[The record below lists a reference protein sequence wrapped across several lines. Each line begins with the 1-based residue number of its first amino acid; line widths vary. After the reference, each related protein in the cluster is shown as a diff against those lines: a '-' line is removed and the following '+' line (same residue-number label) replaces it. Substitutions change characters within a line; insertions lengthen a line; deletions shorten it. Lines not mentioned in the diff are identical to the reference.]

1 MADGYI
7 DFSPVIRAIDQAN
20 DNIITVNKNIS
31 VLGNDLDR
39 VSDRVGLIDDKVDN
53 TQSELA
59 ELRRQFEE
67 YVKQAE
73 RTANVQRA
81 ETKVGTLKADLE
93 REFGH
98 YKVVRR
104 SSIGLLQAFDV
115 GNVSESTASQISEE
129 LMIQTPRY
137 WLAPALVALAAWSRD
152 DKDICERSITE
163 AYNRSQAKTALFFA
177 LVLRRE
183 KREAESVRWLHH
195 YLPACDPR
203 ALTREFAV
211 ILEAASQGQFGPRG
225 TQLALTQLAQ
235 WTAELRDSQELVAN
249 QVAKWVEELTVNQK
263 VLDPSEAPMLRR
275 LASAEDFARVKAQ
288 AEATTALKACAEK
301 YEAIK
306 DSEFTSTG
314 VISTLLDDLL
324 IQLVTEYDEEELPLN
339 REVAYQDAIIETGGD
354 LERARTKA
362 DQMISVLDERTDA
375 VTLQTNAAIAP
386 DSLGVSVRTQQVA
399 IGVGKDDFRTAV
411 RAYTKNYRSRHVDN
425 VTLTLAPNH
434 HQLAATYGF
443 RGFTT
448 STQTDE
454 AVMAGQLRQVWDA
467 TFAAY
472 IQSVTFKN
480 QQMIMP
486 IGIALGVTL
495 IAFVINP
502 LAGLLVALIAGG
514 LAYYVIYQAQKA
526 AQAKVNEANVRKQ
539 RAYEESFTM
548 LQDARADFDELQW
561 AYEEQDADEDEL
573 LRVIDVW
580 PSGETSEK
588 EN

>member
-1 MADGYI
+1 MADFKI
-7 DFSPVIRAIDQAN
+7 DVSPIMKAIEQ
-20 DNIITVNKNIS
+20 V
-31 VLGNDLDR
+31 
-39 VSDRVGLIDDKVDN
+39 DDKVSIVGSGLNRVSEKVDVVDTKVGG

-59 ELRRQFEE
+59 ELRRRFED
-67 YVKQAE
+67 YVRQAE

-81 ETKVGTLKADLE
+81 ETKAGTLKADLE

-98 YKVVRR
+98 YQVVRR

-115 GNVSESTASQISEE
+115 GNVSESTAGQISEE

-152 DKDICERSITE
+152 DKDVCERSITE
-163 AYNRSQAKTALFFA
+163 AYNRSQAKTALFFS

-195 YLPACDPR
+195 YLAACDPR

-211 ILEAASQGQFGPRG
+211 ILEAASQGQFGPQG
-225 TQLALTQLAQ
+225 TRLALTQLAQ
-235 WTAELRDSQELVAN
+235 WTAELRGSQELVAD
-249 QVAKWVEELTVNQK
+249 QVEKWVEELTVSQK

-275 LASAEDFARVKAQ
+275 LASASDFARVKAQ
-288 AEATTALKACAEK
+288 AEVTTALKACAEK

-306 DSEFTSTG
+306 DSEFTSSG

-354 LERARTKA
+354 LDRARTKA
-362 DQMISVLDERTDA
+362 DQMISVLDEHTDA

-386 DSLGVSVRTQQVA
+386 DSLGVSIRTQQVA
-399 IGVGKDDFRTAV
+399 IGVGKEDFRTAV
-411 RAYTKNYRSRHVDN
+411 RAYTKDYRLRHVDN
-425 VTLTLAPNH
+425 VTLTLEPNH
-434 HQLAATYGF
+434 HQLASTYGF
-443 RGFTT
+443 RGFAT

-454 AVMAGQLRQVWDA
+454 AVMAGQLRQAWDA

-480 QQMIMP
+480 QQMLMP
-486 IGIALGVTL
+486 IGIAVVVTL
-495 IAFVINP
+495 VAFMINP
-502 LAGLLVALIAGG
+502 LAGLLVAAVSGG

-526 AQAKVNEANVRKQ
+526 ARAKVDGANAVKQ
-539 RAYEESFTM
+539 RAFEESFTM

-573 LRVIDVW
+573 LRIIDVW
-580 PSGETSEK
+580 PSGETSKK

>member
-1 MADGYI
+1 MADFKI
-7 DFSPVIRAIDQAN
+7 DVSPIMKAIEQ
-20 DNIITVNKNIS
+20 V
-31 VLGNDLDR
+31 
-39 VSDRVGLIDDKVDN
+39 DDKVSIVGSGLNRVSEKVDVVDTKVGG

-59 ELRRQFEE
+59 ELRRRFED
-67 YVKQAE
+67 YVRQAE

-81 ETKVGTLKADLE
+81 ETKAGTLKADLE

-98 YKVVRR
+98 YQVVRR

-115 GNVSESTASQISEE
+115 GNVSESTAGQISEE

-152 DKDICERSITE
+152 DKDVCERSITE
-163 AYNRSQAKTALFFA
+163 AYNRSQAKTALFFS

-195 YLPACDPR
+195 YLAACDPR

-211 ILEAASQGQFGPRG
+211 ILEAASQGQFGPQG
-225 TQLALTQLAQ
+225 TRLALTQLAQ
-235 WTAELRDSQELVAN
+235 WTAELRGSQELVAD
-249 QVAKWVEELTVNQK
+249 QVEKWVEELTVSQK

-275 LASAEDFARVKAQ
+275 LASASDFARVKAQ

-306 DSEFTSTG
+306 DSEFTSSG

-354 LERARTKA
+354 LDRARTKA
-362 DQMISVLDERTDA
+362 DQMISVLDEHTDA

-386 DSLGVSVRTQQVA
+386 DSLGVSIRTQQVA
-399 IGVGKDDFRTAV
+399 IGVGKEDFRTAV
-411 RAYTKNYRSRHVDN
+411 RAYTKDYRLRHVDN
-425 VTLTLAPNH
+425 VTLTLEPNH
-434 HQLAATYGF
+434 HQLASTYGF
-443 RGFTT
+443 RGFAT
-448 STQTDE
+448 STRTDE
-454 AVMAGQLRQVWDA
+454 AVMAGQLRQAWDA

-480 QQMIMP
+480 QQMLMP
-486 IGIALGVTL
+486 IGIAVVVTL
-495 IAFVINP
+495 VAFMINP
-502 LAGLLVALIAGG
+502 LAGLLVAAVSGG

-526 AQAKVNEANVRKQ
+526 ARAKVDGANAVKQ
-539 RAYEESFTM
+539 RAFEESFTM

-573 LRVIDVW
+573 LRIIDVW
-580 PSGETSEK
+580 PSGETSKK

>member
-1 MADGYI
+1 MADFKI
-7 DFSPVIRAIDQAN
+7 DVSPIMKAIEQ
-20 DNIITVNKNIS
+20 V
-31 VLGNDLDR
+31 
-39 VSDRVGLIDDKVDN
+39 DDKVSIVGSGLNRVSEKVDVVDTKVGG

-59 ELRRQFEE
+59 ELRRRFED
-67 YVKQAE
+67 YVRQAE

-81 ETKVGTLKADLE
+81 ETKAGTLKADLE

-98 YKVVRR
+98 YQVVRR

-115 GNVSESTASQISEE
+115 GNVSESTAGQISEE

-152 DKDICERSITE
+152 DEDICKISITE

-195 YLPACDPR
+195 YLAACDPR

-211 ILEAASQGQFGPRG
+211 ILEAASQGQFGPQG
-225 TQLALTQLAQ
+225 TRLALTQLAQ
-235 WTAELRDSQELVAN
+235 WTAELRGSQELVAD
-249 QVAKWVEELTVNQK
+249 QVEKWVEELTVSQK

-275 LASAEDFARVKAQ
+275 LASASDFARVKAQ

-354 LERARTKA
+354 LDRARTKA

-386 DSLGVSVRTQQVA
+386 DSLGVSIRTQQVA
-399 IGVGKDDFRTAV
+399 IGVGKEDFRTAV
-411 RAYTKNYRSRHVDN
+411 RSYTKDYRLRHVDN
-425 VTLTLAPNH
+425 VTLTLEPNH
-434 HQLAATYGF
+434 HQLASTYGF
-443 RGFTT
+443 RGFAT

-454 AVMAGQLRQVWDA
+454 AVMAGQLRQAWDA

-480 QQMIMP
+480 QQMLMP
-486 IGIALGVTL
+486 IGIAVVVTL
-495 IAFVINP
+495 VAFMINP
-502 LAGLLVALIAGG
+502 LAGLLVAAVSGG

-526 AQAKVNEANVRKQ
+526 ARAKVDGANAVKQ
-539 RAYEESFTM
+539 RAFEESFTM

-573 LRVIDVW
+573 LRIIDVW
-580 PSGETSEK
+580 PSGETSKK

>member
-1 MADGYI
+1 MADFKI
-7 DFSPVIRAIDQAN
+7 DVSPIMKAIEQ
-20 DNIITVNKNIS
+20 V
-31 VLGNDLDR
+31 
-39 VSDRVGLIDDKVDN
+39 DDKVSIVGSGLNRVSEKVDVVDTKVGG

-59 ELRRQFEE
+59 ELRRRFED
-67 YVKQAE
+67 YVRQAE

-81 ETKVGTLKADLE
+81 ETKAGTLKADLE

-98 YKVVRR
+98 YQVVRR

-115 GNVSESTASQISEE
+115 GNVSESTAGQISEE

-152 DKDICERSITE
+152 DKDVCERSITE
-163 AYNRSQAKTALFFA
+163 AYNRSQAKTALFFS

-195 YLPACDPR
+195 YLAACDPR

-211 ILEAASQGQFGPRG
+211 ILEAASQGQFGPQG
-225 TQLALTQLAQ
+225 TRLALTQLAQ
-235 WTAELRDSQELVAN
+235 WTAELRGSQELVAD
-249 QVAKWVEELTVNQK
+249 QVEKWVEELTVSQK

-275 LASAEDFARVKAQ
+275 LASASDFARVKAQ

-306 DSEFTSTG
+306 DSEFTSSG

-354 LERARTKA
+354 LDRARTKA
-362 DQMISVLDERTDA
+362 DQMISVLDEHTDA

-386 DSLGVSVRTQQVA
+386 DSLGVSIRTQQVA
-399 IGVGKDDFRTAV
+399 IGVGKEDFRTAV
-411 RAYTKNYRSRHVDN
+411 RAYTKDYRLRHVDN
-425 VTLTLAPNH
+425 VTLTLEPNH
-434 HQLAATYGF
+434 HQLASTYGF
-443 RGFTT
+443 RGFAT

-454 AVMAGQLRQVWDA
+454 AVMAGQLRQAWDA

-480 QQMIMP
+480 QQMLMP
-486 IGIALGVTL
+486 IGIAVVVTL
-495 IAFVINP
+495 VAFMINP
-502 LAGLLVALIAGG
+502 LAGLLVAAVSGG

-526 AQAKVNEANVRKQ
+526 ARAKVDGANAVKQ
-539 RAYEESFTM
+539 RAFEESFTM

-573 LRVIDVW
+573 LRIIDVW
-580 PSGETSEK
+580 PSGETSKK

>member
-1 MADGYI
+1 MADFKI
-7 DFSPVIRAIDQAN
+7 DVSPIMKAIEQ
-20 DNIITVNKNIS
+20 V
-31 VLGNDLDR
+31 
-39 VSDRVGLIDDKVDN
+39 DDKVSIVGSGLNRVSEKVDVVDTKVGG

-59 ELRRQFEE
+59 ELRRRFED
-67 YVKQAE
+67 YVRQAE

-81 ETKVGTLKADLE
+81 ETKAGTLKADLE

-98 YKVVRR
+98 YQVVRR

-115 GNVSESTASQISEE
+115 GNVSESTAGQISEE

-152 DKDICERSITE
+152 DKDVCERSITE

-195 YLPACDPR
+195 YLAACDPR

-211 ILEAASQGQFGPRG
+211 ILEAASQGQFGPQG
-225 TQLALTQLAQ
+225 TRLALTQLAQ
-235 WTAELRDSQELVAN
+235 WTAELRGSQELVAD
-249 QVAKWVEELTVNQK
+249 QVEKWVEELTVSQK

-275 LASAEDFARVKAQ
+275 LASASDFARIKAQ

-306 DSEFTSTG
+306 DSEFTSSG

-354 LERARTKA
+354 LDRARTKA
-362 DQMISVLDERTDA
+362 DQMISVLDEHTDA

-386 DSLGVSVRTQQVA
+386 DSLGVSIRTQQVA
-399 IGVGKDDFRTAV
+399 IGVGKEDFRTAV
-411 RAYTKNYRSRHVDN
+411 RSYTKDYRLRHVDN
-425 VTLTLAPNH
+425 VTLTLEPNH
-434 HQLAATYGF
+434 HQLASTYGF
-443 RGFTT
+443 RGFAT

-454 AVMAGQLRQVWDA
+454 AVMAGQLRQAWDA

-480 QQMIMP
+480 QQMLMP
-486 IGIALGVTL
+486 IGIAVVVTL
-495 IAFVINP
+495 VAFMINP
-502 LAGLLVALIAGG
+502 LAGLLVAAVSGG

-526 AQAKVNEANVRKQ
+526 ARAKVDGANAVKQ
-539 RAYEESFTM
+539 RAFEESFTM

-573 LRVIDVW
+573 LRIIDVW
-580 PSGETSEK
+580 PSGETSKK

>member
-1 MADGYI
+1 MADFKI
-7 DFSPVIRAIDQAN
+7 DVSPIMKAIEQ
-20 DNIITVNKNIS
+20 V
-31 VLGNDLDR
+31 
-39 VSDRVGLIDDKVDN
+39 DDKVSIVGSGLNRVSEKVDVVDTKVGG

-59 ELRRQFEE
+59 ELRRRFED
-67 YVKQAE
+67 YVRQAE

-81 ETKVGTLKADLE
+81 ETKAGTLKADLE

-98 YKVVRR
+98 YQVVRR

-115 GNVSESTASQISEE
+115 GNVSESTAGQISEE

-152 DKDICERSITE
+152 DKDVCERSITE
-163 AYNRSQAKTALFFA
+163 AYNRSQAKTALFFS

-195 YLPACDPR
+195 YLAACDPR

-211 ILEAASQGQFGPRG
+211 ILEAASQGQFGPQG
-225 TQLALTQLAQ
+225 TRLALTQLAQ
-235 WTAELRDSQELVAN
+235 WTAELRGSQELVAD
-249 QVAKWVEELTVNQK
+249 QVEKWVEELTVSQK

-275 LASAEDFARVKAQ
+275 LASASDFARVKAQ

-306 DSEFTSTG
+306 DSEFTSSG

-354 LERARTKA
+354 LDRARTKA
-362 DQMISVLDERTDA
+362 DQMISVLDEHTDA

-386 DSLGVSVRTQQVA
+386 DSLGVSIRTQQVA
-399 IGVGKDDFRTAV
+399 IGVGKEDFRTAV
-411 RAYTKNYRSRHVDN
+411 RSYTKDYRLRHVDN
-425 VTLTLAPNH
+425 VTLTLEPNH
-434 HQLAATYGF
+434 HQLASTYGF
-443 RGFTT
+443 RGFAT

-454 AVMAGQLRQVWDA
+454 AVMAGQLRQAWDA

-480 QQMIMP
+480 QQMLMP
-486 IGIALGVTL
+486 IGIAVVVTL
-495 IAFVINP
+495 VAFMINP
-502 LAGLLVALIAGG
+502 LAGLLVAAVSGG

-526 AQAKVNEANVRKQ
+526 ARAKVDGANAVKQ
-539 RAYEESFTM
+539 RAFEESFTM

-573 LRVIDVW
+573 LRIIDVW
-580 PSGETSEK
+580 PSGETSKK

>member
-1 MADGYI
+1 MADFKI
-7 DFSPVIRAIDQAN
+7 DVSPIMKAIEQ
-20 DNIITVNKNIS
+20 V
-31 VLGNDLDR
+31 
-39 VSDRVGLIDDKVDN
+39 DDKVSIVGSGLNRVSEKVDVVDTKVGG

-59 ELRRQFEE
+59 ELRRRFED
-67 YVKQAE
+67 YVRQAE

-81 ETKVGTLKADLE
+81 ETKAGTLKADLE

-98 YKVVRR
+98 YQVVRR

-115 GNVSESTASQISEE
+115 GNVSESTAGQISEE

-137 WLAPALVALAAWSRD
+137 WLAPALAALAAWSRD
-152 DKDICERSITE
+152 DKDVCERSITE
-163 AYNRSQAKTALFFA
+163 AYNRSQAKTALFFS

-195 YLPACDPR
+195 YLAACDPR

-211 ILEAASQGQFGPRG
+211 ILEAASQGQFGPQG
-225 TQLALTQLAQ
+225 TRLALTQLAQ
-235 WTAELRDSQELVAN
+235 WTAELRGSQELVAD
-249 QVAKWVEELTVNQK
+249 QVEKWVEELTVSQK

-275 LASAEDFARVKAQ
+275 LASASDFARVKAQ

-306 DSEFTSTG
+306 DSEFTSSG

-354 LERARTKA
+354 LDRARTKA
-362 DQMISVLDERTDA
+362 DQMISVLDEHTDA

-386 DSLGVSVRTQQVA
+386 DSLGVSIRTQQVA
-399 IGVGKDDFRTAV
+399 IGVGKEDFRTAV
-411 RAYTKNYRSRHVDN
+411 RAYTKDYRLRHVDN
-425 VTLTLAPNH
+425 VTLTLEPNH
-434 HQLAATYGF
+434 HQLASTYGF
-443 RGFTT
+443 RGFAT
-448 STQTDE
+448 STRTDE
-454 AVMAGQLRQVWDA
+454 AVMAGQLRQAWDA

-480 QQMIMP
+480 QQMLMP
-486 IGIALGVTL
+486 IGIAVVVALV
-495 IAFVINP
+495 AFMINP
-502 LAGLLVALIAGG
+502 LAGLLVAAVSGG

-526 AQAKVNEANVRKQ
+526 ARAKVDGANAVKQ
-539 RAYEESFTM
+539 RAFEESFTM

-573 LRVIDVW
+573 LRIIDVW
-580 PSGETSEK
+580 PSGETSKK

>member
-1 MADGYI
+1 MADFKI
-7 DFSPVIRAIDQAN
+7 DVSPIMKAIEQ
-20 DNIITVNKNIS
+20 V
-31 VLGNDLDR
+31 
-39 VSDRVGLIDDKVDN
+39 DDKVSIVGSGLNRVSEKVDVVDTKVGG

-59 ELRRQFEE
+59 ELRRRFED
-67 YVKQAE
+67 YVRQAE

-81 ETKVGTLKADLE
+81 ETKAGTLKADLE

-98 YKVVRR
+98 YQVVRR

-115 GNVSESTASQISEE
+115 GNVSESTAGQISEE

-152 DKDICERSITE
+152 DKDVCERSITE
-163 AYNRSQAKTALFFA
+163 AYNRSQAKTALFFS

-195 YLPACDPR
+195 YLAACDPR

-211 ILEAASQGQFGPRG
+211 ILEAASQGQFGPQG
-225 TQLALTQLAQ
+225 TRLALTQLAQ
-235 WTAELRDSQELVAN
+235 WTAELRGSQELVAD
-249 QVAKWVEELTVNQK
+249 QVEKWVEELTVSQK

-275 LASAEDFARVKAQ
+275 LASASDFARVKAQ

-306 DSEFTSTG
+306 DSEFTSSG

-354 LERARTKA
+354 LDRARTKA
-362 DQMISVLDERTDA
+362 DQMISVLDEHTDA

-386 DSLGVSVRTQQVA
+386 DSLGVSIRTQQVA
-399 IGVGKDDFRTAV
+399 IGVGKEDFRTAV
-411 RAYTKNYRSRHVDN
+411 RAYTKDYRLRHVDN
-425 VTLTLAPNH
+425 VTLALEPNH
-434 HQLAATYGF
+434 HQLASTYGF
-443 RGFTT
+443 RGFAT
-448 STQTDE
+448 STRTDE
-454 AVMAGQLRQVWDA
+454 AVMAGQLRQAWDA

-480 QQMIMP
+480 QQMLMP
-486 IGIALGVTL
+486 IGIAVVVALV
-495 IAFVINP
+495 AFMINP
-502 LAGLLVALIAGG
+502 LAGLLVAAVSGG

-526 AQAKVNEANVRKQ
+526 ARAKVDGANAVKQ
-539 RAYEESFTM
+539 RAFEESFTM

-573 LRVIDVW
+573 LRIIDVW
-580 PSGETSEK
+580 PSGETSKK

>member
-1 MADGYI
+1 
-7 DFSPVIRAIDQAN
+7 
-20 DNIITVNKNIS
+20 
-31 VLGNDLDR
+31 
-39 VSDRVGLIDDKVDN
+39 
-53 TQSELA
+53 
-59 ELRRQFEE
+59 
-67 YVKQAE
+67 
-73 RTANVQRA
+73 
-81 ETKVGTLKADLE
+81 
-93 REFGH
+93 
-98 YKVVRR
+98 
-104 SSIGLLQAFDV
+104 
-115 GNVSESTASQISEE
+115 
-129 LMIQTPRY
+129 
-137 WLAPALVALAAWSRD
+137 
-152 DKDICERSITE
+152 
-163 AYNRSQAKTALFFA
+163 
-177 LVLRRE
+177 
-183 KREAESVRWLHH
+183 
-195 YLPACDPR
+195 
-203 ALTREFAV
+203 
-211 ILEAASQGQFGPRG
+211 
-225 TQLALTQLAQ
+225 
-235 WTAELRDSQELVAN
+235 
-249 QVAKWVEELTVNQK
+249 
-263 VLDPSEAPMLRR
+263 MLRR

-288 AEATTALKACAEK
+288 AEATTALKVCAKK

-399 IGVGKDDFRTAV
+399 IGVGKNDFRTAV
-411 RAYTKNYRSRHVDN
+411 REYTKAYRARHVDN
-425 VTLTLAPNH
+425 VTLTLAPDH
-434 HQLAATYGF
+434 HQFAASYGF

-526 AQAKVNEANVRKQ
+526 AQAKVNEANARKQ

-580 PSGETSEK
+580 PSGDNSEK

>member
-1 MADGYI
+1 MADFKI
-7 DFSPVIRAIDQAN
+7 DVSPIMKAIEQ
-20 DNIITVNKNIS
+20 V
-31 VLGNDLDR
+31 
-39 VSDRVGLIDDKVDN
+39 DDKVSIVGSGLNRVSEKVDVVDTKVGG

-59 ELRRQFEE
+59 ELRRRFED
-67 YVKQAE
+67 YVRQAE

-81 ETKVGTLKADLE
+81 ETKAGTLKADLE

-98 YKVVRR
+98 YQVVRR

-115 GNVSESTASQISEE
+115 GNVSESTAGQISEE

-152 DKDICERSITE
+152 DEDICKISITE

-195 YLPACDPR
+195 YLAACDPR

-211 ILEAASQGQFGPRG
+211 ILEAASQGQFGPQG
-225 TQLALTQLAQ
+225 TRLALTQLAQ
-235 WTAELRDSQELVAN
+235 WTAELRGSQELVAD
-249 QVAKWVEELTVNQK
+249 QVEKWVEELTVSQK

-275 LASAEDFARVKAQ
+275 LASASDFARVKAQ

-306 DSEFTSTG
+306 DSEFTSSG

-354 LERARTKA
+354 LDRARTKA
-362 DQMISVLDERTDA
+362 DQMISVLDEHTDA

-386 DSLGVSVRTQQVA
+386 DSLGVSIRTQQVA
-399 IGVGKDDFRTAV
+399 IGVGKEDFRTAV
-411 RAYTKNYRSRHVDN
+411 RAYTKDYRLRHVDN
-425 VTLTLAPNH
+425 VTLTLEPNH
-434 HQLAATYGF
+434 HQLASTYGF
-443 RGFTT
+443 RGFAT
-448 STQTDE
+448 STRTDE
-454 AVMAGQLRQVWDA
+454 AVMAGQLRQAWDA

-480 QQMIMP
+480 QQMLMP
-486 IGIALGVTL
+486 IGIAVVVALV
-495 IAFVINP
+495 AFMINP
-502 LAGLLVALIAGG
+502 LAGLLVAAVSGG

-526 AQAKVNEANVRKQ
+526 ARAKVDGANAVKQ
-539 RAYEESFTM
+539 RAFEESFTM

-573 LRVIDVW
+573 LRIIDVW
-580 PSGETSEK
+580 PSGETSKK

>member
-1 MADGYI
+1 MADFKI
-7 DFSPVIRAIDQAN
+7 DVSPIMKAIEQ
-20 DNIITVNKNIS
+20 V
-31 VLGNDLDR
+31 
-39 VSDRVGLIDDKVDN
+39 DDKVSIVGSGLNRVSEKVDVVDTKVGG

-59 ELRRQFEE
+59 ELRRRFED
-67 YVKQAE
+67 YVRQAE

-81 ETKVGTLKADLE
+81 ETKAGTLKADLE

-98 YKVVRR
+98 YQVVRR

-115 GNVSESTASQISEE
+115 GNVSESTAGQISEE

-152 DKDICERSITE
+152 DKDVCERSITE
-163 AYNRSQAKTALFFA
+163 AYNRSQAKTALFFS

-195 YLPACDPR
+195 YLAACDPR

-211 ILEAASQGQFGPRG
+211 ILEAASQGQFGPQG
-225 TQLALTQLAQ
+225 TRLALTQLAQ
-235 WTAELRDSQELVAN
+235 WTAELRGSQELVAD
-249 QVAKWVEELTVNQK
+249 QVEKWVEELTVSQK

-275 LASAEDFARVKAQ
+275 LASASDFARVKAQ

-306 DSEFTSTG
+306 DSEFTSSG

-354 LERARTKA
+354 LDRARTKA
-362 DQMISVLDERTDA
+362 DQMISVLDEHTDA

-386 DSLGVSVRTQQVA
+386 DSLGVSIRTQQVA
-399 IGVGKDDFRTAV
+399 IGVGKEDFRTAV
-411 RAYTKNYRSRHVDN
+411 RAYTKDYRLRHVDN
-425 VTLTLAPNH
+425 VTLTLEPNH
-434 HQLAATYGF
+434 HQLASTYGF
-443 RGFTT
+443 RGFAT
-448 STQTDE
+448 STRTDE
-454 AVMAGQLRQVWDA
+454 AVMAGQLRQAWDA

-480 QQMIMP
+480 QQMLMP
-486 IGIALGVTL
+486 IGIAVVVALV
-495 IAFVINP
+495 AFMINP
-502 LAGLLVALIAGG
+502 LAGLLVAAVSGG

-526 AQAKVNEANVRKQ
+526 ARAKVDGANAVKQ
-539 RAYEESFTM
+539 RAFEESFTM

-573 LRVIDVW
+573 LRIIDVW
-580 PSGETSEK
+580 PSGETSKK

>member
-152 DKDICERSITE
+152 DKDVCERSITE
-163 AYNRSQAKTALFFA
+163 AYNRSQAKTALFFS

-195 YLPACDPR
+195 YLAACDPR

-211 ILEAASQGQFGPRG
+211 ILEAASQGQFGPQG
-225 TQLALTQLAQ
+225 TRLALTQLAQ
-235 WTAELRDSQELVAN
+235 WTAELRGSQELVAD
-249 QVAKWVEELTVNQK
+249 QVEKWVEELTVSQK

-275 LASAEDFARVKAQ
+275 LASASDFARVKAQ

-306 DSEFTSTG
+306 DSEFTSSG

-386 DSLGVSVRTQQVA
+386 DSLGVSIRTQQVA
-399 IGVGKDDFRTAV
+399 IGVGKEDFRTAV
-411 RAYTKNYRSRHVDN
+411 RAYTKDYRLRHVDN
-425 VTLTLAPNH
+425 VTLTLEPNH
-434 HQLAATYGF
+434 HQLASTYGF
-443 RGFTT
+443 RGFAT

-454 AVMAGQLRQVWDA
+454 AVMAGQLRQAWDA

-480 QQMIMP
+480 QQMLMP
-486 IGIALGVTL
+486 IGIAVVVALV
-495 IAFVINP
+495 AFMINP
-502 LAGLLVALIAGG
+502 LAGLLVAAVSGG

-526 AQAKVNEANVRKQ
+526 ARAKVDGANAVKQ
-539 RAYEESFTM
+539 RAFEESFTM

-573 LRVIDVW
+573 LRIIDVW
-580 PSGETSEK
+580 PSGETSKK

>member
-1 MADGYI
+1 MADFKI
-7 DFSPVIRAIDQAN
+7 DVSPIMKAIEQ
-20 DNIITVNKNIS
+20 V
-31 VLGNDLDR
+31 
-39 VSDRVGLIDDKVDN
+39 DDKVSIVGSGLNRVSEKVDVVDTKVGG

-59 ELRRQFEE
+59 ELRRRFED
-67 YVKQAE
+67 YVRQAE

-81 ETKVGTLKADLE
+81 ETKAGTLKADLE

-98 YKVVRR
+98 YQVVRR

-115 GNVSESTASQISEE
+115 GNVSESTAGQISEE

-152 DKDICERSITE
+152 DKDVCERSITE
-163 AYNRSQAKTALFFA
+163 AYNRSQAKTALFFS

-195 YLPACDPR
+195 YLAACDPR

-211 ILEAASQGQFGPRG
+211 ILEAASQGQFGPQG
-225 TQLALTQLAQ
+225 TRLALTQLAQ
-235 WTAELRDSQELVAN
+235 WTAELRGSQELVAD
-249 QVAKWVEELTVNQK
+249 QVEKWVEELTVSQK

-275 LASAEDFARVKAQ
+275 LASASDFARVKAQ

-306 DSEFTSTG
+306 DSEFTSSG

-362 DQMISVLDERTDA
+362 DQMISVLDEHTDA

-386 DSLGVSVRTQQVA
+386 DSLGVSIRTQQVA
-399 IGVGKDDFRTAV
+399 IGVGKEDFRTAV
-411 RAYTKNYRSRHVDN
+411 RSYTKDYRLRHVDN
-425 VTLTLAPNH
+425 VTLTLEPNH
-434 HQLAATYGF
+434 HQLASTYGF
-443 RGFTT
+443 RGFAT

-454 AVMAGQLRQVWDA
+454 AVMAGQLRQAWDA

-480 QQMIMP
+480 QQMLMP
-486 IGIALGVTL
+486 IGIAVVVTL
-495 IAFVINP
+495 VAFMINP
-502 LAGLLVALIAGG
+502 LAGLLVAAVSGG

-526 AQAKVNEANVRKQ
+526 ARAKVDGANAVKQ
-539 RAYEESFTM
+539 RAFEESFTM

-573 LRVIDVW
+573 LRIIDVW
-580 PSGETSEK
+580 PSGETSKK

>member
-1 MADGYI
+1 MADFKI
-7 DFSPVIRAIDQAN
+7 DVSPIMKAIEQ
-20 DNIITVNKNIS
+20 V
-31 VLGNDLDR
+31 
-39 VSDRVGLIDDKVDN
+39 DDKVSIVGSGLNRVSEKVDVVDTKVGG

-59 ELRRQFEE
+59 ELRRRFED
-67 YVKQAE
+67 YVRQAE

-81 ETKVGTLKADLE
+81 ETKAGTLKADLE

-98 YKVVRR
+98 YQVVRR

-115 GNVSESTASQISEE
+115 GNVSESTAGQISEE

-152 DKDICERSITE
+152 DEDICKISITE

-195 YLPACDPR
+195 YLAACDPR

-211 ILEAASQGQFGPRG
+211 ILEAASQGQFGPQG
-225 TQLALTQLAQ
+225 TRLALTQLAQ
-235 WTAELRDSQELVAN
+235 WTAELRGSQELVAD
-249 QVAKWVEELTVNQK
+249 QVEKWVEELTVSQK

-275 LASAEDFARVKAQ
+275 LASASDFARVKAQ

-306 DSEFTSTG
+306 DSEFTSSG

-354 LERARTKA
+354 LDRARTKA
-362 DQMISVLDERTDA
+362 DQMISVLDEHTDA

-386 DSLGVSVRTQQVA
+386 DSLGVSIRTQQVA
-399 IGVGKDDFRTAV
+399 IGVGKEDFRTAV
-411 RAYTKNYRSRHVDN
+411 RAYTKDYRLRHVDN
-425 VTLTLAPNH
+425 VTLTLEPNH
-434 HQLAATYGF
+434 HQLASTYGF
-443 RGFTT
+443 RGFAT

-454 AVMAGQLRQVWDA
+454 AVMAGQLRQAWDA

-480 QQMIMP
+480 QQMLMP
-486 IGIALGVTL
+486 IGIAVVVTL
-495 IAFVINP
+495 VAFMINP
-502 LAGLLVALIAGG
+502 LAGLLVAAVSGG

-526 AQAKVNEANVRKQ
+526 ARAKVDGANAVKQ
-539 RAYEESFTM
+539 RAFEESFTM

-573 LRVIDVW
+573 LRIIDVW
-580 PSGETSEK
+580 PSGETSKK